1 MRALA
6 ALLLMPIA
14 WGGSATEAK
23 ARDAA
28 ARAIALIQSSQ
39 KGWSEQQNC
48 VSCHH
53 QFQPAVAFRSAR
65 EHGIPV
71 DEKLAR
77 EIAVHAFDYS
87 DLDTLIQYNQV
98 IEPAMTDAY
107 QLVAA
112 DAAGV
117 RPNLGT
123 AIMARLLV
131 SRQSADGHWD
141 SFHQRPPSSYSRF
154 TQTALGLMAIQ
165 TYGHSSQKDEVKEHV
180 LRAAGWLFKNV
191 PRDTEERSYQLI
203 GLSVSGV
210 EEVVRKRLGLDLL
223 KTQQADGGWG
233 SIEGRESEAYST
245 GEALMALGMSGVLV
259 SDTAYQKG
267 IDFLL
272 KTQMPDG
279 SWHVKS
285 RLHPPAPVSPPYFES
300 GYPYG
305 HDQFLSAQG
314 SAWAVTALAE
324 AAGGNRAA
332 SLPRLREAE
341 PVNAEPWIETMLF
354 GTVAD
359 VKKLLDSGFDP
370 NSATKSGATTALMM
384 AAPDAGKIKL
394 LLDRGADVNARSKTG
409 YSALMVAAQYR
420 ESTAAMR
427 LLLDRGAK
435 ISSEKPAL
443 FRAGPFFLASYAGNA
458 EILGAL
464 KAAGANLEEPMILI
478 GTSSTTPL
486 MGAVRFGNLEV
497 ARKLVELGASVNQ
510 TDGSGITP
518 IGRAV
523 LGNQVEMAR
532 FLIERGAEV
541 NHTDKLGMTPL
552 LYAASIDFGDSA
564 MVEVL
569 LQAGAKRE
577 ARNKE
582 GLTAIELARKYG
594 NSHLLTR
601 LEGKP

>member
-1 MRALA
+1 MRLLA
-6 ALLLMPIA
+6 AVVMIPLA
-14 WGGSATEAK
+14 WGASAPEAK
-23 ARDAA
+23 VRNAA
-28 ARAIALIQSSQ
+28 GRAIALIQSSQ
-39 KGWSEQQNC
+39 KGWYEHQNC

-53 QFQPAVAFRSAR
+53 QFQPAMAFRSAR

-71 DEKLAR
+71 DETQAR
-77 EIAVHAFDYS
+77 DVALRAFNYS

-123 AIMARLLV
+123 AVVARLLM

-154 TQTALGLMAIQ
+154 TQTTLGLMAIQ
-165 TYGHSSQKDEVKEHV
+165 VYGHSSQKDDVKAHV
-180 LRAAGWLFKNV
+180 ARAREWLLKNV
-191 PRDTEERSYQLI
+191 PRDTEERTYQLI
-203 GLSVSGV
+203 GLCGSGV
-210 EEVVRKRLGLDLL
+210 DQAVRKRIAQELV
-223 KTQQADGGWG
+223 KTQQNDGGWG
-233 SIEGRESEAYST
+233 SIDGRESEAYST
-245 GEALMALGMSGVLV
+245 GEALMALTVSGVAV
-259 SDTAYQKG
+259 SNPVYQKG
-267 IDFLL
+267 IEFLL

-314 SAWAVTALAE
+314 SAWAVMALAE
-324 AAGGNRAA
+324 AAGATRAA
-332 SLPRLREAE
+332 SLPRLTEAE
-341 PVNAEPWIETMLF
+341 PVGAEPWVETILF

-359 VKKLLDSGFDP
+359 VRKLLDSGFDA
-370 NSATKSGATTALMM
+370 NSATRPGGTTALMM
-384 AAPDAGKIKL
+384 AAPDAEKIKL

-409 YSALMVAAQYR
+409 FSALMVAAQYR

-435 ISSEKPAL
+435 VSSDTPAL
-443 FRAGPFFLASYAGNA
+443 FRANPFFLASYAGNT

-464 KAAGANLEEPMILI
+464 KAAGAKLEDPMILI

-497 ARKLVELGASVNQ
+497 ARTLVELGASVNQ

-532 FLIERGAEV
+532 FLVERGAEV

-564 MVEVL
+564 MVDL
-569 LQAGAKRE
+569 LLKAGGKRE
-577 ARNKE
+577 ARTKD
-582 GLTAIELARKYG
+582 GLTALDLARKYS
-594 NSHLLTR
+594 NIHLLPS
-601 LEGKP
+601 LEKQ